1 MNRSFVALLL
11 ALAACSSHSQAT
23 APDATRADGAAPPAS
38 FLRFDRVAEVAGSDL
53 GNVNGTV
60 EVDDRQTARV
70 TALVAGRVAELL
82 VAVGDR
88 VTEGQPLLAIDS
100 PDVKAAQADRVRA
113 EADLALARRG
123 ADRAERLHAA
133 GAIAEKDYF
142 QAHEDLRK
150 ASADFE
156 RARAALDRLGVAPGD
171 PGSRY
176 LLRAPFAA
184 AVLERRA
191 VVGMEATPDAAE
203 PLLVL
208 SDLSQVRVTIRL
220 PERQLPL
227 VHLGGSV
234 GVHVDAY
241 PDEFPGTVTAIG
253 DVVDDATR
261 TVPVRCA
268 VPNPAARLKPAMFA
282 RVTLRAAPGAT
293 MVAVPTGALL
303 SDGQQFRVVVRRPDG
318 QLEVRPVNVGP
329 EVESRVEVL
338 SGLRVGEE
346 IVTDGAIFAAQG
358 LGS

>member
-1 MNRSFVALLL
+1 MTRSIAVLLL
-11 ALAACSSHSQAT
+11 ALAACSHSPAT
-23 APDATRADGAAPPAS
+23 PPDAAHAGDEPPAAS
-38 FLRFDRVAEVAGSDL
+38 FLRFDRVAEVAGADL
-53 GNVNGTV
+53 ADVSGVV
-60 EVDDRQTARV
+60 ETDDQQTARV
-70 TALVAGRVAELL
+70 SALVPGRVAALL

-88 VTEGQPLLAIDS
+88 VTAGQPLVALES

-123 ADRAERLHAA
+123 TDRAERLHAA
-133 GAIAEKDYF
+133 RAIAEKDYF

-150 ASADFE
+150 ATADFD
-156 RARAALDRLGVAPGD
+156 RAQAALERLGVTPGD

-176 LLRAPFAA
+176 LLRAPFAG

-191 VVGMEATPDAAE
+191 IVGMEATPDAAD

-208 SDLSQVRVTIRL
+208 SDLSRVRVTIRL

-227 VHLGGSV
+227 VHLGGNV

-241 PDEFPGTVTAIG
+241 PDEFEGTVTAIG

-268 VPNPAARLKPAMFA
+268 VPNPNAQLKPAMFA
-282 RVTLRAAPGAT
+282 RVTLKAPPGAT
-293 MVAVPTGALL
+293 MIAVPTGALL
-303 SDGQQFRVVVRRPDG
+303 SDGQRFRVVVRRPDG
-318 QLEVRPVNVGP
+318 QLEVRPVDVGP
-329 EVESRVEVL
+329 EVASRVEVL
-338 SGLRVGEE
+338 SGLSVGEE
-346 IVTDGAIFAAQG
+346 IVTEGAIFAAQG

>member
-1 MNRSFVALLL
+1 MNRSIVVALL
-11 ALAACSSHSQAT
+11 ALAACGSHTQAT
-23 APDATRADGAAPPAS
+23 APDATHAETPASS
-38 FLRFDRVAEVAGSDL
+38 FLRFDRVAEVAGADL
-53 GNVNGTV
+53 GNVNGIV
-60 EVDDRQTARV
+60 EVDDQQTARLS
-70 TALVAGRVAELL
+70 ALVAGRVAGLL

-88 VTEGQPLLAIDS
+88 VTKDQPLLAIDS
-100 PDVKAAQADRVRA
+100 PDVKGAQADRVRA
-113 EADLALARRG
+113 EADLALARRA

-133 GAIAEKDYF
+133 RAIAEKDYF

-150 ASADFE
+150 ANADFD

-176 LLRAPFAA
+176 LLRAPFAG

-191 VVGMEATPDAAE
+191 IVGMEAAPDAAD

-208 SDLSQVRVTIRL
+208 SDLSRVRVTIRL

-227 VHLGGSV
+227 VHLGGNV
-234 GVHVDAY
+234 GAHVDAY
-241 PDEFPGTVTAIG
+241 PDEFPGTISAIG

-268 VPNPAARLKPAMFA
+268 VPNPAALLKPAMFA
-282 RVTLRAAPGAT
+282 RVTLKSPPGTT

-318 QLEVRPVNVGP
+318 QLEVRPVDVGP

-338 SGLRVGEE
+338 RGLRVGEE
-346 IVTDGAIFAAQG
+346 IVTEGAIFAAQG